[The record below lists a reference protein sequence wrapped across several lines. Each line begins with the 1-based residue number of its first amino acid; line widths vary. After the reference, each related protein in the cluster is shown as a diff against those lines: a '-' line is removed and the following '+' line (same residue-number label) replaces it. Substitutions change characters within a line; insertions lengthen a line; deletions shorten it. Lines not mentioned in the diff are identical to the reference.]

1 MEEAL
6 KAVVSELGFEFQLKK
21 EQKEILEQL
30 NEKKHVFAQ
39 LPTGF
44 GKSVCF
50 VLHPL
55 VQDKVGTA
63 RVFLLI
69 EKKMM
74 ISVTINNNNTI

>member
-1 MEEAL
+1 MMDEAL

-21 EQKEILEQL
+21 EQKEVLEQL

-50 VLHPL
+50 VLHPFGHGKACPGSRKN
-55 VQDKVGTA
+55 VH
-63 RVFLLI
+63 
-69 EKKMM
+69 
-74 ISVTINNNNTI
+74 